1 MTGCVA
7 YCDANGYTVAG
18 TEYAGQCF
26 CGNALGSAS
35 VKVSDGLCNM
45 VCEGNKMQ
53 LCGGGLA
60 LTVYEKGGSG
70 GWKREERLP
79 RVRLGRRRMRY

>member
-7 YCDANGYTVAG
+7 FCDAKGYTIAG

-26 CGNALGSAS
+26 CGNTLGSAS
-35 VKVSDGLCNM
+35 VKVGDGLCNM
-45 VCEGNKMQ
+45 VCEGDKTQ
-53 LCGGGLA
+53 LCGGGLK

-70 GWKREERLP
+70 SWKRGEGLP
-79 RVRLGRRRMRY
+79 RMRFGRTGMKY

>member
-1 MTGCVA
+1 
-7 YCDANGYTVAG
+7 
-18 TEYAGQCF
+18 
-26 CGNALGSAS
+26 

-45 VCEGNKMQ
+45 ACEGDKTQ

-70 GWKREERLP
+70 SWKREEEEEEE
-79 RVRLGRRRMRY
+79 VRFGRRGGLRY

>member
-1 MTGCVA
+1 
-7 YCDANGYTVAG
+7 
-18 TEYAGQCF
+18 
-26 CGNALGSAS
+26 